1 MSVRKKVG
9 PVFEFFKNRDYIMC
23 VRILKVSIMNTTT
36 ITPNSINKFNQVT
49 RFLNSKNI
57 SFLLSTTSPSIIVFT
72 KSSLQT
78 SRLLKQLLKGINLNT
93 PQPSYALAA

>member
-1 MSVRKKVG
+1 
-9 PVFEFFKNRDYIMC
+9 
-23 VRILKVSIMNTTT
+23 MNTTT

-57 SFLLSTTSPSIIVFT
+57 SFLLSTTSLSITVFT

-78 SRLLKQLLKGINLNT
+78 SRLLKQLIKGINLNT